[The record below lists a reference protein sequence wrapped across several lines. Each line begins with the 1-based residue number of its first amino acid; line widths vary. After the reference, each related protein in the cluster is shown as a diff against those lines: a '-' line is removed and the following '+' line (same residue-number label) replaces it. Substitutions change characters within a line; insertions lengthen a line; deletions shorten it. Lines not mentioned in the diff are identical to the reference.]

1 MSIFKLLQRL
11 SRPTTKQVVIAVAYT
26 LLLAGSIG
34 LGVNA
39 RQSGSAAT
47 VRDCSPNSID
57 KYAGSPGCGAATPK
71 ELVDDATRNNPSD
84 LQTIYNHFGLS
95 TSEYSRFASTAKM
108 GMAYRDGRIVVDGQ
122 TVMTGAWSIGRSK
135 FSYSSN
141 YPIGS
146 HTYYKSAHTSV
157 LKSDIP
163 VMVMFDGNGTVEF
176 ASLTACGNPVN
187 GKKVT
192 SSVVCNALNKKQDAT
207 NPNKYTFTT
216 SASVTGL
223 AKISRVVYTFSDDNT
238 TVTKTSLTAPV
249 EHTFKKSGDVT
260 VTVYATV
267 PGGKEVKAAAVVNCK
282 KHIDFKAPMFVCTAV
297 VASRP
302 NISNKKLFRF
312 TVKTAQDPGITVKH
326 ADFNLDSTT
335 TTTGVTTKD
344 GQGNIYKDYTFNDTK
359 EHVVKVTVFFNT
371 LDGVKSHTSS
381 SCQAKATADK
391 VPPCEE
397 NPELP
402 ECKPP
407 KECKPGIPEG
417 DVRCTPECKPG
428 IPEGDERCE
437 DCTTNPERPECQPPE
452 MPKTGA
458 GSVLGLFAGTSLLAG
473 LGHRFVVKRRAAR
486 QDNSQC

>member
-11 SRPTTKQVVIAVAYT
+11 SRPTTKQVVIALAYT
-26 LLLAGSIG
+26 LLLAGSVG
-34 LGVNA
+34 LGLNA

-47 VRDCSPNSID
+47 VRDCSANSID
-57 KYAGSPGCGAATPK
+57 KDPTPPGCGAATPS
-71 ELVDDATRNNPSD
+71 ELVADANRSSE
-84 LQTIYNHFGLS
+84 LRTIYASQDFGLA

-108 GMAYRDGRIVVDGQ
+108 GTAYTNGNVVVDGQ
-122 TVMTGAWSIGRSK
+122 TVMTNAWSIGRSK

-141 YPIGS
+141 YTIGS
-146 HTYYKSAHTSV
+146 KTYYKSMHTSV
-157 LKSDIP
+157 LKSNIP
-163 VMVMFDGNGTVEF
+163 VMVMFDANGTAE
-176 ASLTACGNPVN
+176 AAILTACGNPVG
-187 GKKVT
+187 GKKIT

-238 TVTKTSLTAPV
+238 SVEKTSLTAPV

-260 VTVYATV
+260 VTVYAKV
-267 PGGKEVKAAAVVNCK
+267 PGGKEVKAAVVVNCK
-282 KHIDFKAPMFVCTAV
+282 KHIDYKAPMFVCTAV

-302 NISNKKLFRF
+302 NVSNKKLFRF

-326 ADFNLDSTT
+326 ADFTLDNTT

-344 GQGNIYKDYTFNDTK
+344 GQNNIYKEYTFNDTV

-371 LDGVKSHTSS
+371 LEGVKSHTSS

-391 VPPCEE
+391 IPPCEE

-428 IPEGDERCE
+428 IPEGDVRCE
-437 DCTTNPERPECQPPE
+437 DCTTNPERPECKPLVN
-452 MPKTGA
+452 TGP
-458 GSVLGLFAGTSLLAG
+458 GGIVGLFAGTSLLGA
-473 LGHRFVVKRRAAR
+473 LGHRFVTKRRAAR
-486 QDNSQC
+486 KSDIQC